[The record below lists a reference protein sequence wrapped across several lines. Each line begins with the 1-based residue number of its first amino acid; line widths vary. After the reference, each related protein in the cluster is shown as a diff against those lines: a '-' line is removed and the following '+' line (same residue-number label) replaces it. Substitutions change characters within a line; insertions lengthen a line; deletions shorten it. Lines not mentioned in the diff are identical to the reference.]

1 MTISRRQ
8 FTRLAAGASLGVMA
22 PGAWTSARAQGKPL
36 KIGFSLSLTGPVSV
50 VKSGLIGHELWRDDV
65 NAAGGIL
72 GRPVELVVY
81 DDQSSAAS
89 IPGIYSKLVDVDK
102 VDILYSPYGANLTA
116 TIMPFIK
123 QRDRLIIGMFG
134 LSNND
139 VVKHD
144 KFFQIASWGPN
155 ATREWA
161 RGYFDLAKAK
171 GFKTLAILAADA
183 EFSKSA
189 AASGKQTAEEYGMKV
204 VMDQSYPPNTA
215 DFSAMLRNL
224 KAAAPDVVY
233 VCSYPPDSTA
243 MIRGITEIGLGRSV
257 QLFGG
262 SMVGPQYASLLETLG
277 ASLNGIVNFHL
288 YVPEATL
295 KFPGIDRFL
304 ARYEPI
310 AKQRGVD
317 PLGHY
322 FPPSCYAAGQV
333 VAAAAKATGSL
344 DQAKL
349 AQWLHSNPVDTIVG
363 RINFDETG
371 NWKER
376 RVLMVQFRGVKDKN
390 LDQFRSPG
398 RQIVVDP
405 PALRSGE
412 LVHPFSK
419 ARA

>member
-8 FTRLAAGASLGVMA
+8 FTRMAAGVSLGVMA
-22 PGAWTSARAQGKPL
+22 PSVWTSARAQGKPI

-50 VKSGLIGHELWRDDV
+50 VKSGLIAHELWRDDI

-81 DDQSSAAS
+81 DDQSSGAS

-123 QRDRLIIGMFG
+123 QRDRFLVGMFG

-139 VVKHD
+139 VVKHE
-144 KFFQIASWGPN
+144 KFFQIAPWGPN

-161 RGYFDLAKAK
+161 RGYFDLAKAR
-171 GFKTLAILAADA
+171 GFEKVAILAADA

-189 AASGKQTAEEYGMKV
+189 AESGKKIAEEYRMKL

-215 DFSAMLRNL
+215 DFSAILRSL
-224 KAAAPDVVY
+224 KAAAPEVVF

-243 MIRGITEIGLGRSV
+243 LIRGITEIGLGRSV

-277 ASLNGIVNFHL
+277 SSLNGIVNFHTW
-288 YVPEATL
+288 VPEPTL

-310 AKQRGVD
+310 AKQRAVD
-317 PLGHY
+317 SLGHY
-322 FPPSCYAAGQV
+322 FPPCCYAAGQI
-333 VAAAAKATGSL
+333 VAAAANATGSL
-344 DQAKL
+344 DQARL
-349 AQWLHSNPVDTIVG
+349 AQWLHSNPVDTIIG
-363 RINFDETG
+363 RIRFDETG
-371 NWKER
+371 NWSER
-376 RVLMVQFRGVKDKN
+376 RVLMVQYRGVKDKN
-390 LDQFRSPG
+390 VDQFRSAG

-412 LVHPFSK
+412 LIHPFSK